1 MQLNYRGGTK
11 TETYLRSVP
20 GERCCWGL
28 ACSSGVFTVHAY
40 YSSYVIKLQRRTK
53 RKRKRG
59 KENRGTKTR
68 GEKRE

>member
-1 MQLNYRGGTK
+1 
-11 TETYLRSVP
+11 VP

-28 ACSSGVFTVHAY
+28 ACSSGVFTVHAD

-59 KENRGTKTR
+59 KENRGTKNR